1 MDNRTEPVRS
11 ACRHASGGHTR
22 TCEREWMTTTGTS
35 VVNYLA
41 HTHDEIDL
49 ALVPTGVPVG
59 VSLRVRSNARVIRG
73 FLGTELT
80 AWHVRRSCYRDRF
93 RLGGGTRSRS
103 CCFSTL
109 AGLRRR
115 WLILRRSFEA
125 TRACTDSP
133 MRGPR
138 AVQAWRGG
146 WRASREPASWPTRR
160 RPALRCC
167 APLLR
172 ASGADGER
180 RARPVSASDTAVCR
194 SGHRNR
200 ARRG

>member
-115 WLILRRSFEA
+115 WLIFKIGLRSVVLSHAAVNGFVKRICRLQAIGIAGEVAVFNREEIVLVVDIARVTKPQSTRLMRHRPIGNTTTQEA
-125 TRACTDSP
+125 
-133 MRGPR
+133 
-138 AVQAWRGG
+138 
-146 WRASREPASWPTRR
+146 
-160 RPALRCC
+160 
-167 APLLR
+167 
-172 ASGADGER
+172 
-180 RARPVSASDTAVCR
+180 
-194 SGHRNR
+194 
-200 ARRG
+200 